1 MPLNKLFKLNSSKP
15 LLVTAFLGKLLI
27 LLYARSKGVEL
38 DIIKYFLLE
47 MILLEASL
55 AFAGFRLKL
64 LLLPLLL
71 IHIAQ
76 TVNLLITGYFI
87 EVEALLNLD
96 TAYAFGWQTWF
107 RACLR
112 FLLLCLLWLP
122 RFLFSSKA
130 PRPAFCFSL
139 FLAAALVLSDK
150 LPIKNSIGSLQAAYE
165 ISTFKQEPEHKRIF
179 LREGFHSGPSPIE
192 AKDFNVIVLFAEGT
206 SFELISEKL
215 TPNTFALMK
224 KSLSFENYFN
234 HTASTYRGVRGSLAS
249 CYQLQGGM
257 NAKAT
262 GLNQINKEQLA
273 QAIAPTINL
282 ATILRDR
289 QYKTIFLSPHRIN
302 DPFNNFL
309 ETLGFHKVEAVA
321 NNRVLSDKEIYQRL
335 YELIRAEQASDKK
348 FFIASYIFGTH
359 EGMDSPDIKYADGDN
374 AYLNKFHN
382 QDYWLGLFLEKLE
395 AEGLL
400 KNTLLIYTS
409 DHSTYPSAAFKQ
421 TFKSEAE
428 YFVGRIPLLI
438 YTEGLKPQ
446 IIDAA
451 NKNSLALA
459 PTILNILDINSIPN
473 YFLGDSLFASYP
485 NEWLYIS
492 NLGFQYFDTSTGEA
506 LKKSLPEEK
515 SLMKRL
521 LKFFLAF
528 G

>member
-1 MPLNKLFKLNSSKP
+1 MPLNKLLYLNHAKL
-15 LLVTAFLGKLLI
+15 LLFMAFLGKLLM
-27 LLYARSKGVEL
+27 LLYACSKGAEL
-38 DIIKYFLLE
+38 NIVKYFILE
-47 MILLEASL
+47 MLLLEASL

-64 LLLPLLL
+64 LLLPLVL

-76 TVNLLITGYFI
+76 TINLLVTGYFI

-112 FLLLCLLWLP
+112 FMLLCLLWLP
-122 RFLFSSKA
+122 RFFISSKV
-130 PRPAFCFSL
+130 PRSSLCLGL
-139 FLAAALVLSDK
+139 FLAAALVFPDK

-165 ISTFKQEPEHKRIF
+165 ISTFKQEPEHNKIF

-192 AKDFNVIVLFAEGT
+192 AKDFNVIVLFTEGT

-215 TPNTFALMK
+215 TPSTFALMK

-234 HTASTYRGVRGSLAS
+234 HTASTYRGIRGSLAS
-249 CYQLQGGM
+249 CYQLRGGM

-262 GLNQINKEQLA
+262 GLHQINKEQLP

-282 ATILRDR
+282 ATILGDR

-321 NNRVLSDKEIYQRL
+321 NNRVLSDREIYQRL
-335 YELIRAEQASDKK
+335 YELIRAEHTGDKK

-359 EGMDSPDIKYADGDN
+359 EGMDSPDIKYAAGDN

-382 QDYWLGLFLEKLE
+382 QDYWLGRFLEKLE

-400 KNTLLIYTS
+400 KNTLLIFTS

-421 TFKSEAE
+421 TFKSEAQ
-428 YFVGRIPLLI
+428 YFVGRIPLFI
-438 YTEGLKPQ
+438 YTEGIEPQ

-492 NLGFQYFDTSTGEA
+492 NLGFQYFDTSSGEV
-506 LKKSLPEEK
+506 LRKSPPEEK
-515 SLMKRL
+515 KRRL